1 MTTTSSDLL
10 PAIELETGNH
20 PTHAILWM
28 HGLGADGNDFV
39 PVVDELAL
47 PSSPHIRFVFPHAPM
62 RPVSING
69 GSVMRAWHDY
79 DLAGSTSSFR
89 ENMAS
94 LRDSQ
99 RSIDALIIRESQ
111 RGIKSEKIVLAGFSQ
126 GGALALQTGLRYPEK
141 LAGIMALSCYLP
153 ASQTLAAEAHQANSG
168 IPIFM
173 AHGSIDNIIPMPLAL
188 TSKRQLLASGYA
200 VEWHEY
206 LMAHAVCKE
215 EIADIG
221 EWLKRILI

>member
-1 MTTTSSDLL
+1 MTNTPFDLL

-20 PTHAILWM
+20 PTHAVLWM

-47 PSSPHIRFVFPHAPM
+47 PSSLHIRFLFPHAPM

-79 DLAGSTSSFR
+79 DVAGSTSSFR

-99 RSIDALIIRESQ
+99 QAIDALIARESQ
-111 RGIKSEKIVLAGFSQ
+111 RGIKPENIVLAGFSQ
-126 GGALALQTGLRYPEK
+126 GGALALQTGLRYPER

-153 ASQTLAAEAHQANSG
+153 ASQTLAAEAHQANARASV
-168 IPIFM
+168 FM
-173 AHGSIDNIIPMPLAL
+173 AHGSIDNIIPMTLAL
-188 TSKRQLLASGYA
+188 ASKQQLHESGYM
-200 VEWHEY
+200 VEWHAY
-206 LMAHAVCKE
+206 PMAHTVCKE

-221 EWLKRILI
+221 AWLKRVLI

>member
-1 MTTTSSDLL
+1 MTSTPTDLL
-10 PAIELETGNH
+10 PAIELETGIQ

-39 PVVDELAL
+39 PIVDELTL
-47 PSSPHIRFVFPHAPM
+47 PPDLRIRFIFPHAPM

-69 GSVMRAWHDY
+69 GLMMRAWHDY
-79 DLAGSTSSFR
+79 DLASSNSAFR

-99 RSIDALIIRESQ
+99 TAIEALIGREKR
-111 RGIKSEKIVLAGFSQ
+111 RGIAPQNIILAGFSQ

-153 ASQTLAAEAHQANSG
+153 ASQTLAAEAHQANSTTS
-168 IPIFM
+168 IFM
-173 AHGSIDNIIPMPLAL
+173 AHGSLDNIIPMALAVA
-188 TSKRQLLASGYA
+188 SRRQLHESGYA
-200 VEWHEY
+200 VTWHEY
-206 LMAHAVCKE
+206 PMAHSVCKE

-221 EWLKRILI
+221 EWLKRVLI

>member
-1 MTTTSSDLL
+1 MTNTSSDLL

-20 PTHAILWM
+20 PTHAVLWM

-47 PSSPHIRFVFPHAPM
+47 PSSLHIRFLFPHAPM

-79 DLAGSTSSFR
+79 DVAGSTSNFR

-99 RSIDALIIRESQ
+99 RAIDALIARESQ
-111 RGIKSEKIVLAGFSQ
+111 RGIKPENIVLAGFSQ
-126 GGALALQTGLRYPEK
+126 GGALALQTGLRYPER

-153 ASQTLAAEAHQANSG
+153 ASQTLAVEAHQANSRA
-168 IPIFM
+168 PVFM
-173 AHGSIDNIIPMPLAL
+173 AHGIMDNIIPMTLAL
-188 TSKRQLLASGYA
+188 ASKQQLLESGYM
-200 VEWHEY
+200 VEWREY
-206 LMAHAVCKE
+206 PMAHTVCKE

-221 EWLKRILI
+221 AWLERILI